1 MFFDLETP
9 IRVTGFG
16 RITQGRGFWHDDW
29 STSNYLLLY
38 LLDGDLNLKAGDT
51 EYELKSG
58 DTLIV
63 PSNTPYRPLQSNGCI
78 YYHFYFKAK
87 ECEPY
92 KSEFSIRNS
101 HCRGLPNFS
110 YSFYS
115 ADRTVI
121 EVQNLTNHT
130 DKSRLGKIINRCAE
144 LDLWQRP
151 NEKML
156 LDNYLKEILIQ
167 LSLVHEP
174 MSDTDSSFERM
185 ATFIE
190 GRYHHDISLF
200 DVAEAAHLSPSYAA
214 KLFKKNAK
222 MRCCDYINKVRLAAA
237 CELLI
242 NTNTKIGEI
251 AERVGYKSQYYFAR
265 QFKKTYG
272 MTALEFRKAPHDPSY
287 R

>member
-1 MFFDLETP
+1 MFFDLEAP

-16 RITQGRGFWHDDW
+16 RITQSKGFWHDDW
-29 STSNYLLLY
+29 SRREYLLLY
-38 LLDGDLNLKAGDT
+38 LLDGDLDLKAGDA

-58 DTLIV
+58 DTVIV
-63 PSNTPYRPLQSNGCI
+63 PPCTSYRPLQSNGCV
-78 YYHFYFKAK
+78 YYHFYFKAE
-87 ECEPY
+87 ECDPY
-92 KSEFSIRNS
+92 KSEFSIKNS

-115 ADRTVI
+115 ANRTVI
-121 EVQNLTNHT
+121 EVQNLTKHT
-130 DKSRLGKIINRCAE
+130 DKSRLGKILNRCAE

-167 LSLVHEP
+167 LSLMHAP
-174 MSDTDSSFERM
+174 AGDTDTSFERM

-190 GRYHHDISLF
+190 RHYHRDISLF
-200 DVAEAAHLSPSYAA
+200 EVAEAAHLSSSYAA
-214 KLFKKNAK
+214 KLFRKNAK

-237 CELLI
+237 CELLV

-272 MTALEFRKAPHDPSY
+272 VTALEFRKTPNGPSF
-287 R
+287 